1 MKSSFSPVALAFTLL
16 FAATATTAFSQDI
29 LTLTNGQ
36 RREAAVLGVSGD
48 RVRFKAGPVESSLP
62 LAQIKSVTMSS
73 PKAFDDAL
81 ASWTEGDAA
90 KTLSQLKPLVENF
103 RGLPAPWARR
113 ASALLGEVLIANNQ
127 IPAAEEAFAAFQK
140 AYPDAG
146 GLSEIGLA
154 RLALE
159 KKDFSTAKSKVAPI
173 VEEAKKTLIAPT
185 GQSAQYGQALYIL
198 ASAQE
203 SEGQLADA
211 LDNYLLVVT
220 VFHED
225 AAITRRAKER
235 ADALSGSMNVAVP

>member
-1 MKSSFSPVALAFTLL
+1 MKSSFSPVVLVFTTLTL
-16 FAATATTAFSQDI
+16 VSTPTLFSQDI

-48 RVRFKAGPVESSLP
+48 RVRFKTGPVESSLP
-62 LAQIKSVTMSS
+62 LSQIQSVTMAA
-73 PKAFDDAL
+73 PKAFENAL

-90 KTLSQLKPLVENF
+90 KTLTQLKPLVENF
-103 RGLPAPWARR
+103 RGLPTPWARR

-140 AYPDAG
+140 SYPNAQ
-146 GLSEIGLA
+146 GLSDIGLA

-159 KKDFSTAKSKVAPI
+159 QKDFDTAKAKVTPL
-173 VEEAKKTLIAPT
+173 VEKAKKTLIA
-185 GQSAQYGQALYIL
+185 GSGESAQFGQALYIL
-198 ASAQE
+198 ASVQE
-203 SEGQLADA
+203 NEGRLADA
-211 LDNYLLVVT
+211 LENYLLVVT

-225 AAITRRAKER
+225 AAITRRAQDR